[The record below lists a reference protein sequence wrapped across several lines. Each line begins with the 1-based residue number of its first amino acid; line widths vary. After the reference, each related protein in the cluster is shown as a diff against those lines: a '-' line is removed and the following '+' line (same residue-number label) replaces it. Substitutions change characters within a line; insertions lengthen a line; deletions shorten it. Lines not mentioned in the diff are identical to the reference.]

1 MDKNILYV
9 DILNNVKFLKWNYD
23 RRDTIMLTVENR
35 RQSREPFYPMTLH
48 HNSTSKT
55 TRQTHVHSNTY
66 KSNMQNIWA
75 VYPHAFT
82 PQVLVS

>member
-1 MDKNILYV
+1 M
-9 DILNNVKFLKWNYD
+9 LNSKSEITTAVIPSIICF
-23 RRDTIMLTVENR
+23 MLTVENR
-35 RQSREPFYPMTLH
+35 RQSRDPFYPMTLH